1 MNRKSILIIDDEK
14 NIRMTLSR
22 SLESPEM
29 AVRTAVNGEEA
40 LEILGK
46 EPSNLVFLDLK
57 MPGMGG
63 METLRQIRTRWPA
76 IRVIVI
82 TAFGTVDLAVEA
94 MKLGAADFIQK
105 PFSPGE
111 IRDLA
116 QKVLN
121 QDPSVKTRV
130 EWMDKTAL
138 EVRHE

>member
-1 MNRKSILIIDDEK
+1 MNRKSVLIIDDEK

-40 LEILGK
+40 LEMLGK
-46 EPSNLVFLDLK
+46 EPPSLVFLDLK

-94 MKLGAADFIQK
+94 MKLGAADFISK

-121 QDPSVKTRV
+121 QETPMNTRAESMDQSV
-130 EWMDKTAL
+130 L
-138 EVRHE
+138 EARHE